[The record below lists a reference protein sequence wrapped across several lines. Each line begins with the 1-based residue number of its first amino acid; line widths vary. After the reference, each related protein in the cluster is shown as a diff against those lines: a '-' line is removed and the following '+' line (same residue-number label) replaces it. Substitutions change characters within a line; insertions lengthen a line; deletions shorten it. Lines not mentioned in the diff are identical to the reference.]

1 VLNSPTRDKPSA
13 RLTASSL
20 RLALLPLYPLLQ
32 HCARVLLEFN
42 GGASCVQVY
51 VNQHD
56 FFISRDRIGGGA
68 QASAGA
74 QADADFWRTLP
85 DPLRP
90 APRFE
95 PTLKALF
102 DDIRATVK
110 DEAQIIQ
117 AVFPNPG
124 VVMRVF
130 LQRVFAQVVQQH
142 LEALLDRA
150 SATSTLA
157 SLRLLH
163 IAHRLMTALADDL
176 KAFDFAPAVSTGGV
190 GRAAA
195 VSSDVTVAQTL
206 DACVD
211 ETFAPYLEG
220 KRYLDR
226 ERKSLGELYGG
237 YLLRFTRYHVRSLAC
252 QYEGRPLLTDP
263 NLPPSRR
270 R

>member
-1 VLNSPTRDKPSA
+1 MP
-13 RLTASSL
+13 
-20 RLALLPLYPLLQ
+20 LATHWADFEPFPLQ

-56 FFISRDRIGGGA
+56 FFISRDRIGGG
-68 QASAGA
+68 QAPPGA
-74 QADADFWRTLP
+74 AAADADFWRTLP

-117 AVFPNPG
+117 AVFPQPG

-163 IAHRLMTALADDL
+163 IAHRLTTTLADDL
-176 KAFDFAPAVSTGGV
+176 KAFDFAPAITGAGCIAAGAV
-190 GRAAA
+190 G
-195 VSSDVTVAQTL
+195 SDATIGQTL
-206 DACVD
+206 DICVD

-237 YLLRFTRYHVRSLAC
+237 FLLRFTRYHVRCPACLSDLAADRRPSAHPYPTTGDDT
-252 QYEGRPLLTDP
+252 QGQAKRPL
-263 NLPPSRR
+263 
-270 R
+270 